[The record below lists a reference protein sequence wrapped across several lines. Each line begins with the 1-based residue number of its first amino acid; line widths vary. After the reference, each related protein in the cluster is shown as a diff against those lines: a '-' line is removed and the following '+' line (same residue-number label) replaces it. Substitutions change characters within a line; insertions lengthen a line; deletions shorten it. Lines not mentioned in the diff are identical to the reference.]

1 MIRCDP
7 PGLMRRCVVA
17 WFECTRVTPSKPSR
31 GVMMTTEILW
41 RMPGK
46 MTQLEQRSLESL
58 VEEVSDEFVPPLTTR
73 SSTTQ
78 AVLASASGSASSSY
92 FDELL
97 MQHCLLL
104 IECDQLQG
112 FLSFRTFHRDNRLP
126 QIGICIYVST
136 IAVRPAARGRGH
148 ARLLYQKLLGL
159 PETLPTWILL
169 RTRSTNRHHLQL
181 LDTLGFKH
189 LLTVPHDRD
198 PRVDSIYLGHK
209 R

>member
-1 MIRCDP
+1 
-7 PGLMRRCVVA
+7 
-17 WFECTRVTPSKPSR
+17 
-31 GVMMTTEILW
+31 MMAAEILW
-41 RMPGK
+41 RTPGK
-46 MTQLEQRSLESL
+46 MTQLEQRSLEL
-58 VEEVSDEFVPPLTTR
+58 LIEEVSDEFVPPLTTR

-112 FLSFRTFHRDNRLP
+112 FLSFRTFHRDFRLP
-126 QIGICIYVST
+126 QIGICIYVSA
-136 IAVRPAARGRGH
+136 ISVRPAARGRGL

-159 PETLPTWILL
+159 PETFPAWILL
-169 RTRSTNRHHLQL
+169 RTRSTNTHHLQL
-181 LDTLGFKH
+181 LDSLGFKH
-189 LLTVPHDRD
+189 LLTVPHYRD
-198 PRVDSIYLGHK
+198 PGVDSIYLGRK

>member
-1 MIRCDP
+1 MAAR
-7 PGLMRRCVVA
+7 L
-17 WFECTRVTPSKPSR
+17 SKTEKALRSKEASRR
-31 GVMMTTEILW
+31 GVMMVTEILW
-41 RMPGK
+41 RQPGK

-58 VEEVSDEFVPPLTTR
+58 VEEVSDEFVPPLSTR

-78 AVLASASGSASSSY
+78 AVLASASGSASISY

-97 MQHCLLL
+97 MEHCLLL
-104 IECDQLQG
+104 LECDQLQG
-112 FLSFRTFHRDNRLP
+112 FLSFRTFHRDTRLP

-136 IAVRPAARGRGH
+136 ISVRPAARRRGL

-159 PETLPTWILL
+159 PETLPAWILL
-169 RTRSTNRHHLQL
+169 CTRSTNTHHLQL

-189 LLTVPHDRD
+189 LLAVPSRRD
-198 PRVDSIYLGHK
+198 PAVDSIYLGRK

>member
-1 MIRCDP
+1 
-7 PGLMRRCVVA
+7 
-17 WFECTRVTPSKPSR
+17 
-31 GVMMTTEILW
+31 MMAAEILW
-41 RMPGK
+41 RTPGK
-46 MTQLEQRSLESL
+46 MTQLEQRSLELL

-104 IECDQLQG
+104 VECDQLQG
-112 FLSFRTFHRDNRLP
+112 FLSFRTFHRDARLP

-136 IAVRPAARGRGH
+136 ISVRPAARGRGL
-148 ARLLYQKLLGL
+148 ARLLYQKILGL

-169 RTRSTNRHHLQL
+169 RTRSTNTHHLQL

-189 LLTVPHDRD
+189 LLTIVNDRD
-198 PRVDSIYLGHK
+198 SGVDSIYLGRK